1 MQYTAQNIDVTKMEQ
16 GLKDKIRYQED
27 KIGKEILRQESYL
40 IGYKDA
46 IYDVIEMLH
55 CSNYEKRDAE

>member
-1 MQYTAQNIDVTKMEQ
+1 MAYTAKNIDVAKMEQ

-40 IGYKDA
+40 CGYEDA
-46 IYDVIEMLH
+46 IFDVIGMLH
-55 CSNYEKRDAE
+55 CSNYEKREAE

>member
-1 MQYTAQNIDVTKMEQ
+1 MQYTAQNIDVEKMEQ
-16 GLKDKIRYQED
+16 GLKDKIRHQED

-40 IGYKDA
+40 IGYTDA
-46 IYDVIEMLH
+46 IYDVVEMLH